1 MELTEPKTLHD
12 AIRYYADPDVTLK
25 TMVAQRWPDG
35 VRCPT
40 CGRDNPRFIRTRSIW
55 ECRVKHAKQRFSAKT
70 GTVFEDSPLG
80 LDKWF
85 TAIWLLTN
93 CKNGISSY
101 ELHRAIGVTQKS
113 AWFMLHRIRLAMHT
127 GSFLKGDGS
136 GGEYEA
142 DETFIGGLASN
153 MHKARRETRITGTG
167 GVGKDIIMGIL
178 RRGTVD
184 KPSRVVRAR
193 RVPNTT
199 REVLHAEVKA
209 AVERGSKLYTDS
221 LRSYRGLGPD
231 YEHEVVDHAVEYVRD
246 RVHTNGLENFWNLF
260 KRGLKGTYTHMS
272 AVHLDKFVDEQVLRF
287 NEREEN
293 DGRRFRIV
301 LSSVVDKRLTYAELT
316 GHATKNGTNTGG
328 T

>member
-1 MELTEPKTLHD
+1 MEHEPKTLVE
-12 AIRYYADPDVTLK
+12 AIRHFSDPDVALQ
-25 TMVAQRWPDG
+25 TMVQRRWPDG
-35 VRCPT
+35 VHCPI
-40 CGRDNPRFIRTRSIW
+40 CGRANPLFLKRQRRW
-55 ECRVKHAKQRFSAKT
+55 ECKTKHERRQFSAKT
-70 GTVFEDSPLG
+70 GTVFEDSPLDLG
-80 LDKWF
+80 MWF
-85 TAIWLLTN
+85 TAIWLLVN

-101 ELHRAIGVTQKS
+101 ELHRAMGVTQKS

-127 GSFLKGDGS
+127 GSFLKNEGGS

-142 DETFIGGLASN
+142 DETFVGGLASN
-153 MHKARRETRITGTG
+153 MHKARREKKITGTG
-167 GVGKDIIMGIL
+167 GSGKEIIMGIL

-184 KPSRVVRAR
+184 KPSRVVRAK

-293 DGRRFRIV
+293 DGKRFRIV

-316 GHATKNGTNTGG
+316 GHATTNRPNA
-328 T
+328 